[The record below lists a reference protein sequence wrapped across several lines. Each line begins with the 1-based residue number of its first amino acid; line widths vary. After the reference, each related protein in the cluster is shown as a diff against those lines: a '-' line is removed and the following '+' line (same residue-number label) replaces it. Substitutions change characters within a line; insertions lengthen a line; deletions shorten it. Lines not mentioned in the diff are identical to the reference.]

1 MSKKKEIKLE
11 ELTEEEKLKY
21 EIAEELG
28 LLDQVMKE
36 GWKSLSSKQTG
47 KIGGLVTKRRRE
59 MRVVKLKGIC
69 YNQET
74 GDYAGEVM
82 NETIQVLGI
91 KMNNLSAKDAL
102 KNVMSYMET
111 EPINIVEMVTMHT
124 IAQFQES
131 EEAGEIF
138 ETMDMVLAS
147 DKGILQAAGV
157 NEERQLKEV
166 EELLFLKM
174 LLRYFHKNSVRVLLL
189 AEKPEDMQK
198 LVGYMEEDY
207 SKIQVVEMA
216 TMEEHGT
223 TDDML
228 LNLLN
233 GAEATCVISALPSPV
248 EEKFI
253 SKNKM
258 FVNAKLWLGLGNLL
272 DDMKK
277 EKMSF
282 HKIKEFISRQL
293 LKKKMARKG
302 ENA

>member
-1 MSKKKEIKLE
+1 
-11 ELTEEEKLKY
+11 
-21 EIAEELG
+21 
-28 LLDQVMKE
+28 
-36 GWKSLSSKQTG
+36 
-47 KIGGLVTKRRRE
+47 
-59 MRVVKLKGIC
+59 
-69 YNQET
+69 
-74 GDYAGEVM
+74 M

-102 KNVMSYMET
+102 KKVMSYMET
-111 EPINIVEMVTMHT
+111 EPISIVEMVTMHT
-124 IAQFQES
+124 ITQFQEC
-131 EEAGEIF
+131 EEVGEIF

-166 EELLFLKM
+166 EDLLFLKM
-174 LLRYFHKNSVRVLLL
+174 LLRYFHKNGVRVLLL

-233 GAEATCVISALPSPV
+233 GAEAACVISALPSPM

>member
-1 MSKKKEIKLE
+1 
-11 ELTEEEKLKY
+11 
-21 EIAEELG
+21 
-28 LLDQVMKE
+28 
-36 GWKSLSSKQTG
+36 
-47 KIGGLVTKRRRE
+47 
-59 MRVVKLKGIC
+59 
-69 YNQET
+69 
-74 GDYAGEVM
+74 
-82 NETIQVLGI
+82 
-91 KMNNLSAKDAL
+91 
-102 KNVMSYMET
+102 
-111 EPINIVEMVTMHT
+111 
-124 IAQFQES
+124 
-131 EEAGEIF
+131 
-138 ETMDMVLAS
+138 
-147 DKGILQAAGV
+147 
-157 NEERQLKEV
+157 
-166 EELLFLKM
+166 
-174 LLRYFHKNSVRVLLL
+174 
-189 AEKPEDMQK
+189 MQK

-233 GAEATCVISALPSPV
+233 GVEAACVISALPSPI

>member
-1 MSKKKEIKLE
+1 
-11 ELTEEEKLKY
+11 
-21 EIAEELG
+21 
-28 LLDQVMKE
+28 
-36 GWKSLSSKQTG
+36 
-47 KIGGLVTKRRRE
+47 
-59 MRVVKLKGIC
+59 
-69 YNQET
+69 
-74 GDYAGEVM
+74 M

-102 KNVMSYMET
+102 KKVMSYMET

-124 IAQFQES
+124 ITQFQEC
-131 EEAGEIF
+131 EEVGEIF

-174 LLRYFHKNSVRVLLL
+174 LLRYFHKNGVRVLLL

-233 GAEATCVISALPSPV
+233 GAEAACVISALPSPM

>member
-1 MSKKKEIKLE
+1 
-11 ELTEEEKLKY
+11 
-21 EIAEELG
+21 
-28 LLDQVMKE
+28 
-36 GWKSLSSKQTG
+36 
-47 KIGGLVTKRRRE
+47 
-59 MRVVKLKGIC
+59 
-69 YNQET
+69 
-74 GDYAGEVM
+74 M

-91 KMNNLSAKDAL
+91 KINNLSAKDAL

-124 IAQFQES
+124 ITQFQEC
-131 EEAGEIF
+131 EEVGEIF

-166 EELLFLKM
+166 EDLLFLKM
-174 LLRYFHKNSVRVLLL
+174 LLRYFHKNGVRVLLL

-233 GAEATCVISALPSPV
+233 GAEAACVISALPSPM

>member
-1 MSKKKEIKLE
+1 
-11 ELTEEEKLKY
+11 
-21 EIAEELG
+21 
-28 LLDQVMKE
+28 
-36 GWKSLSSKQTG
+36 
-47 KIGGLVTKRRRE
+47 
-59 MRVVKLKGIC
+59 
-69 YNQET
+69 
-74 GDYAGEVM
+74 
-82 NETIQVLGI
+82 
-91 KMNNLSAKDAL
+91 MNNLSAKDAL
-102 KNVMSYMET
+102 KKVMSYMET

-124 IAQFQES
+124 ITQFQEC
-131 EEAGEIF
+131 EEVGEIF

-174 LLRYFHKNSVRVLLL
+174 LLRYFHKNGVRVLLL

-233 GAEATCVISALPSPV
+233 GAEAACVISALPSPT

>member
-1 MSKKKEIKLE
+1 
-11 ELTEEEKLKY
+11 
-21 EIAEELG
+21 
-28 LLDQVMKE
+28 
-36 GWKSLSSKQTG
+36 
-47 KIGGLVTKRRRE
+47 
-59 MRVVKLKGIC
+59 
-69 YNQET
+69 
-74 GDYAGEVM
+74 M

-131 EEAGEIF
+131 EEVGEIF
-138 ETMDMVLAS
+138 DTMDMVLAS

-166 EELLFLKM
+166 GELLFLKM
-174 LLRYFHKNSVRVLLL
+174 LLRYFHKNGVRVLLL

>member
-1 MSKKKEIKLE
+1 
-11 ELTEEEKLKY
+11 
-21 EIAEELG
+21 
-28 LLDQVMKE
+28 
-36 GWKSLSSKQTG
+36 
-47 KIGGLVTKRRRE
+47 
-59 MRVVKLKGIC
+59 
-69 YNQET
+69 
-74 GDYAGEVM
+74 M

-111 EPINIVEMVTMHT
+111 EPISIVEMVTMHT

-131 EEAGEIF
+131 EEVGEIF
-138 ETMDMVLAS
+138 DTMDMVLAS

-174 LLRYFHKNSVRVLLL
+174 LLRYFHKNSVRVLLM

-233 GAEATCVISALPSPV
+233 GAEAACVISALPSPM